1 VSRPLELVGL
11 RKEFG
16 PVVVAVDGVDLRA
29 EPGEFIT
36 LLGPSGS
43 GKTTILRLIAGF
55 EAPTAGRVLLAGED
69 VSTLSPAKR
78 GVGFVFQH
86 YALFP
91 HMSVADNVGYPLRM
105 RRVGKAERR
114 QRVGRALEL
123 VQLEGL
129 EERLPRELSGGQQQ
143 RVAFARALVF
153 DPGVLLMDEPLGA
166 LDRGLRIELQDELR
180 RVHRETGVTVLYVT
194 HDQEEA
200 LVLSDRIGVLRDGKL
215 LQEGAPRELF
225 ERPRDEFIARFFG
238 ECNLLADGTAG
249 TIVVRP
255 ASLHI
260 GSPNG
265 ASATVVT
272 IRGVVEDLIFLGA
285 TMRVACRS
293 EGLGRLLADAPV
305 RAAAGLAPGDSITL
319 WYDPAEATSLP
330 G

>member
-1 VSRPLELVGL
+1 MSRPLELVGL

-16 PVVVAVDGVDLRA
+16 PVVAVDGVDLRL
-29 EPGEFIT
+29 EPGEFMT

-55 EAPTAGRVLLAGED
+55 EAPTAGRVVLAGQD
-69 VSTLSPAKR
+69 VSALSPAKR
-78 GVGFVFQH
+78 GVGFVSPH

-91 HMSVADNVGYPLRM
+91 HMSVADNIGYPLRM
-105 RRVGKAERR
+105 RRVGKGERR
-114 QRVGRALEL
+114 DRVRRVLEL
-123 VQLEGL
+123 VRLEGL
-129 EERLPRELSGGQQQ
+129 EARLPRELSGGQQQ

-153 DPGVLLMDEPLGA
+153 DPRVLLMDEPLGA

-215 LQEGAPRELF
+215 LQEGTPRDLF
-225 ERPRDEFIARFFG
+225 ERPADAFIARFFG
-238 ECNLLADGTAG
+238 ECNLLAAGAAG

-265 ASATVVT
+265 ASATAVT
-272 IRGVVEDLIFLGA
+272 IPAVVEDIIFLGA
-285 TMRVACRS
+285 TMRISCSAD
-293 EGLGRLLADAPV
+293 GLGRLLADAPV
-305 RAAAGLAPGDSITL
+305 RAVAGLAPGDAVTL
-319 WYDPAEATSLP
+319 WYGPAEATPLP